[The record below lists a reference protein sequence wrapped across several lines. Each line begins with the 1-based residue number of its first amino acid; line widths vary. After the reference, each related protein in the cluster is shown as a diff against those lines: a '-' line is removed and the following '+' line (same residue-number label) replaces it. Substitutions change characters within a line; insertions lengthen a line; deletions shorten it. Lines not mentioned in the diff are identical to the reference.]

1 MVVMNIKYTT
11 VKGFSALLL
20 GAIVMASSCKKD
32 DSPELSTNQLSQ
44 SGETIMATG
53 TTSTSNL
60 LFQNTFEAT
69 DALST
74 LYLEK
79 ANTNSITRSAEQAR
93 GGSNSVKFHLNKTDA
108 NVSGSKRSE
117 ALLEWQES
125 PKFERWI
132 GMSIFL
138 PSSYVTDPAEESVF
152 QWHAINSVD
161 LDGASMNNAAI
172 AMYTKNGRWELGMK
186 YGGSVDLGVY
196 DKNVWTD
203 WVIHVKFSAGSDGVF
218 EIWKN
223 GKLMFERNGRNNY
236 NDLKGNFFKIGI
248 YKYAWPQGYA
258 STTTSRTLYFDEI
271 KIGNEKSSYLEV
283 APGSNNVAPT
293 PTPTPTPIPTPTPTP
308 TPTNPVL
315 VAINGGGSNFKASNG
330 ITYQADKYF
339 SGGFSHAVSTAVAGT
354 TDNALFQNG
363 HYGTNFSYNVPLA
376 NGTYDI
382 TFNFVE
388 NYNSAS
394 GQRQFDVLAEGSEII
409 SNLDIF
415 KLVGK
420 SKVYSLTKTVK
431 VTDGTLNLNFRTD
444 LANADAMVSAFH
456 ITKSGSTVTPPPAT
470 SNPVVIAINGGG
482 SNFKASNGITYQAD
496 KYFSGGF
503 SHRVSTPV
511 AGTTDDALFQ
521 NGHYGT
527 NFSYNVP
534 LASGTYDITF
544 NFVENYNSA
553 SGQRQFDVLA
563 EGSEIISN
571 LDIFKLVGKARFILL
586 LKL

>member
-1 MVVMNIKYTT
+1 MNIKYTT
-11 VKGFSALLL
+11 AKGFTALLL
-20 GAIVMASSCKKD
+20 GAIVLASSCKKD
-32 DSPELSTNQLSQ
+32 DSPELSTNQLTQ
-44 SGETIMATG
+44 SGETLMATG

-69 DALST
+69 DALSA

-79 ANTNSITRSAEQAR
+79 ANTNSITRSAEQAK

-108 NVSGSKRSE
+108 DVAGSKRSE

-125 PKFERWI
+125 PKFERWV

-161 LDGASMNNAAI
+161 LDGVSMNNAAI

-186 YGGSVDLGVY
+186 YGGSVDMGVY

-223 GKLMFERNGRNNY
+223 GKLMLQRNGRNNY

-248 YKYAWPQGYA
+248 YKYAWPQGYP
-258 STTTSRTLYFDEI
+258 STTTSRTLYYDEI
-271 KIGNEKSSYLEV
+271 KIGNENSSYLEV

-293 PTPTPTPIPTPTPTP
+293 PTPS
-308 TPTNPVL
+308 PTNPV
-315 VAINGGGSNFKASNG
+315 VMAVNGGGSKFTASNG

-339 SGGFSHAVSTAVAGT
+339 SGGFSHSVSTAVAGT
-354 TDNALFQNG
+354 TDDALFQIG
-363 HYGTNFSYNVPLA
+363 HYGTKFSYDVPLA
-376 NGTYDI
+376 SGTYNI
-382 TFNFVE
+382 TFDFVE

-394 GQRQFDVLAEGSEII
+394 GLRQFDVLAEGSEII

-415 KLVGK
+415 KVAGK
-420 SKVYSLTKTVK
+420 SNVYSLTKTVK
-431 VTDGTLNLNFRTD
+431 ITDGTLNMNFRTD

-456 ITKSGSTVTPPPAT
+456 IRK
-470 SNPVVIAINGGG
+470 
-482 SNFKASNGITYQAD
+482 
-496 KYFSGGF
+496 
-503 SHRVSTPV
+503 R
-511 AGTTDDALFQ
+511 
-521 NGHYGT
+521 
-527 NFSYNVP
+527 
-534 LASGTYDITF
+534 
-544 NFVENYNSA
+544 
-553 SGQRQFDVLA
+553 
-563 EGSEIISN
+563 
-571 LDIFKLVGKARFILL
+571 
-586 LKL
+586 